1 MKKTTIILLLNL
13 YLIFFGNN
21 LFSQNIGVNSSGTLP
36 NNSAMLDVDATDK
49 GILIPRMT
57 TAQRNA
63 IVAPATSLMIFNT
76 TTNCLEIFG
85 GGIWQSIYCMCT
97 GAPAVPGIVTGNTSI
112 CSGTS
117 NTYFI
122 SPVGGA
128 TSYTWTAPVGWT
140 INSGQGTI
148 SIGTTS
154 GATSGDVCVSSV
166 NACGT
171 SSQSCLTVT
180 VNTAPATPGAI
191 TGLTSVTN
199 GQVGVVYSIAPVPGA
214 TTYTWSVPSGST
226 ITAGQGTTSITVTF
240 GATSGDVCVTASNTC
255 GTSASSC
262 LAVTVTGCYVP
273 GSLVF
278 SYTGGQQTW
287 TVPCGVTSITVDV
300 KGAAGGTVVGGSG
313 TSIGGQGGRIQGTIA
328 VTPGN
333 TIYVNVGEMGGNSG
347 TSSAG
352 GFNGGGNGGSVT
364 YCAGGGGASDLRLN
378 GTLLSDRIF
387 VGAGGGGSGTNCWGN
402 GDNGGN
408 GGGLIGAPGCQCSS
422 CVGGTPSYPGAG
434 GTQAAGGLLG
444 NDQGQGCTQSGT
456 LGIGGNGACTYG
468 GGGGGGYYGGGG
480 AGYGG
485 GGGGSNYFSPLA
497 TGVVNTQGTQLGN
510 GQVTITW

>member
-1 MKKTTIILLLNL
+1 MKKRSIIFLLNL
-13 YLIFFGNN
+13 FLIFIGNN
-21 LFSQNIGVNSSGTLP
+21 IFSQNVGINSTGALPNSS
-36 NNSAMLDVDATDK
+36 SMLDVDATDK

-63 IVAPATSLMIFNT
+63 IIAPATSLMIFNT

-97 GAPAVPGIVTGNTSI
+97 GAPAVPGIVTGNISI

-154 GATSGDVCVSSV
+154 SATSGDVCVASV

-180 VNTAPATPGAI
+180 VNTIPATPGSI

-199 GQVGVVYSIAPVPGA
+199 GQGGVVYSIAAVPGA

-226 ITAGQGTTSITVTF
+226 ITSGQGTTSITVTF

-262 LAVTVTGCYVP
+262 VAVTVTGCYVP
-273 GSLVF
+273 GSQVF
-278 SYTGGQQTW
+278 SYTGAFQTW
-287 TVPCGVTSITVDV
+287 TVPCGVTSININAF
-300 KGAAGGTVVGGSG
+300 GARGGNITNGFGSRSGGY
-313 TSIGGQGGRIQGTIA
+313 GGNATGNLV
-328 VTPGN
+328 VTPGQ
-333 TIYVNVGEMGGNSG
+333 ILYVYIGGVGATDLGGV
-347 TSSAG
+347 G
-352 GFNGGGNGGSVT
+352 GYNGGGISSTQYG
-364 YCAGGGGASDLRLN
+364 AGGGGASDVRISPYGLA
-378 GTLLSDRIF
+378 DRVI
-387 VGAGGGGSGTNCWGN
+387 VAGGGGGCTCGSTPTDGGPGGGLT
-402 GDNGGN
+402 GGN
-408 GGGLIGAPGCQCSS
+408 GISAGGFTGGL
-422 CVGGTPSYPGAG
+422 G
-434 GTQAAGGLLG
+434 GTQVSGG
-444 NDQGQGCTQSGT
+444 NDGCCYFLAQGNVTSGF
-456 LGIGGNGACTYG
+456 GFGAGPGDYHNAG
-468 GGGGGGYYGGGG
+468 GGGGWYGGGSG
-480 AGYGG
+480 AGHATAA
-485 GGGGSNYFSPLA
+485 GGSSYLGGV
-497 TGVVNTQGTQLGN
+497 TGGITTPGVQNGN